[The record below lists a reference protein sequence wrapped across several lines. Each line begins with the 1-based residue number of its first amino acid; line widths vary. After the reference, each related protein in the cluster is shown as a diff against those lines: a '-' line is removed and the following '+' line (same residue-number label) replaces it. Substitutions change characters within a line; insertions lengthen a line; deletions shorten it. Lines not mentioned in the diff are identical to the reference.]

1 MRWPREMRLTVLVGV
16 FVAGMLAAAWM
27 SRTVLAGVQGSTSA
41 EKENAA
47 KLEVLLAKDEISQ
60 QIYNYSRAL
69 DRMDRDLALKMMH
82 PDGKWGDGPREQFVK
97 GAWDIN
103 GTFATHSH
111 QMTNSSIKV
120 NGNTAVSETYGWVP
134 LRRPIKDGDKT
145 ASTEVYVTRY
155 VDRWSKRNGKWALD
169 ERQLIVDMH
178 MILQEQVTTPSQ
190 RVSGGRRDKTDP
202 SYRIFPY

>member
-1 MRWPREMRLTVLVGV
+1 MHFPVLVGV
-16 FVAGMLAAAWM
+16 FVAGMLAAAVM
-27 SRTVLAGVQGSTSA
+27 SRTVLARVQGSASS

-47 KLEVLLAKDEISQ
+47 KLDVLLAKDEISQ

-69 DRMDRDLALKMMH
+69 DRMDMGLALQLMH
-82 PDGKWGDGPREQFVK
+82 ADGKWGNGTREEFIK

-120 NGNTAVSETYGWVP
+120 DGNTAVSETYGWVP
-134 LRRPIKDGDKT
+134 LRRPVKDGDKT

-155 VDRWSKRNGKWALD
+155 VDRWSRRNGRWALD

-178 MILQEQVTTPSQ
+178 MILQEQLTVPSQ

-202 SYRIFPY
+202 SYRTFPY

>member
-1 MRWPREMRLTVLVGV
+1 
-16 FVAGMLAAAWM
+16 
-27 SRTVLAGVQGSTSA
+27 
-41 EKENAA
+41 
-47 KLEVLLAKDEISQ
+47 VLLAKDEISQ

-69 DRMDRDLALKMMH
+69 DRMDTGLALKLMH
-82 PDGKWGDGPREQFVK
+82 PDGKWSNGTREQFIK

-120 NGNTAVSETYGWVP
+120 NGDTAVSETYGWVP

-155 VDRWSKRNGKWALD
+155 VDRWSRRNGTWALD

-178 MILQEQVTTPSQ
+178 MILQEQLTAPSQ
-190 RVSGGRRDKTDP
+190 RVSSGRRDRTDP